1 MIYVVTG
8 NTELF
13 ENDLYTVISV
23 EESLSLMKD
32 WGVIQFDTETDGK
45 NCHINHLLSM
55 QFGNRKRNIQI
66 VVDCTTINPVLYKNI
81 IESKPLIGHNLK
93 FDLEFMYSIG
103 IIPMKVYDTMVV
115 EQLLYLGFPYIS
127 ILPFE
132 YDEWECDFPYL
143 EEEDK
148 NGIPK
153 RTLSF
158 SLKAVAKKR
167 INKDLDKTVRGEII
181 WRGFDSKVI
190 LYAAGDVEYLEDIMD
205 SQVQDCIRKE
215 CLTGAQLEC
224 RFVPAIAYLEWCG
237 IKLDV
242 NKWQEKMVQ
251 DKKNLDNALIALNQY
266 VMKNPKLQKWIKVD
280 LQGDLFTGFDNEPKW
295 TVDWQKKEAIQ
306 VIKTIGFNTTAISKA
321 TGKEAD
327 SVMEKVLKPQK
338 GIDDEFLKLYF
349 AYQEYYKVTTSFGQ
363 GHLDAINPV
372 TGRLH
377 TNFWQLGTAS
387 GRMSCGG
394 GEDDDLAKYK
404 KLPSGSCKLLNI
416 QQLPADEP
424 TRSSFVAEK
433 GNMFVSCDFSAEESR
448 LGADIYN
455 DEAFRN
461 EFLYGSKDTHNMFAW
476 IVYNEECKAL
486 GCKDAT
492 DVKKL
497 APQWRKKVK
506 GFEFGY
512 MFGAAAPT
520 LANTA
525 GCSVEEAQSVIDKL
539 DEAFKG
545 MTAFAKRGAEF
556 VKNMGY
562 IVINPITG
570 HRLNWWDWKQWK
582 ARQNTFDNAFW
593 ETYRNEHKGT
603 GDEVA
608 QMVKKHFQ
616 AVGKYGRLARNVVTQ
631 GTGAIILKD
640 AMSDLFAWIVR
651 SGNFGKVKICAL
663 VHDEANCEYPED
675 LKEFPDI
682 LKTLMENSA
691 SKYCKSLP
699 IPAIPEISDH
709 WVH

>member
-8 NTELF
+8 ITELF

-23 EESLSLMKD
+23 EESLSLMKG
-32 WGVIQFDTETDGK
+32 WGVVQFDTETDGK

-55 QFGNRKRNIQI
+55 QFGNRKRGIQI

-167 INKDLDKTVRGEII
+167 INKELDKTVRGEII
-181 WRGFDSKVI
+181 WRGLDSKVI

-242 NKWQEKMVQ
+242 NKWQEKMAQ
-251 DKKNLDNALIALNQY
+251 DKINLDKALTALNQY
-266 VMKNPKLQKWIKVD
+266 VMKNPKLQKWVKVE
-280 LQGDLFTGFDNEPKW
+280 LQGDLFSGFDNEPKW
-295 TVDWQKKEAIQ
+295 TVDWQKKEAVK

-363 GHLDAINPV
+363 GHIDAINPV

-377 TNFWQLGTAS
+377 TNFWQLGAAS

-404 KLPSGSCKLLNI
+404 KLPRGTCKMVNL
-416 QQLPADEP
+416 QQLPANEP

-433 GNMFVSCDFSAEESR
+433 DNMFVSCDFSALESR
-448 LGADIYN
+448 LGADIY
-455 DEAFRN
+455 EEKSMLN
-461 EFLYGSKDTHNMFAW
+461 EFLNGSGDMHSLCAKLVFHEELKD
-476 IVYNEECKAL
+476 IEV
-486 GCKDAT
+486 KDI
-492 DVKKL
+492 KKKRPDL
-497 APQWRKKVK
+497 RSKVK
-506 GFEFGY
+506 SIEFSQQ
-512 MFGAAAPT
+512 FGGTAYAVASQMGCT
-520 LANTA
+520 L
-525 GCSVEEAQSVIDKL
+525 EEASVFV
-539 DEAFKG
+539 EAYNKGFTGISRFKEKG
-545 MTAFAKRGAEF
+545 SRF
-556 VKNMGY
+556 VRNNGY
-562 IVINPITG
+562 VLMCEITG
-570 HRLNWWDWKQWK
+570 HKMYWWDWNQWK
-582 ARQNTFDNAFW
+582 KRQESFTNEFWDDYKANHKNTEDA
-593 ETYRNEHKGT
+593 
-603 GDEVA
+603 VA
-608 QMVKKHFQ
+608 QMVKKHFK
-616 AVGKYGRLARNVVTQ
+616 AASKWDRMALNAPTQ
-631 GTGAIILKD
+631 GTGSCIIKD
-640 AMSDLFAWIVR
+640 ATCELFKYIVY
-651 SGNFGKVKICAL
+651 NNLFNKVKLCAL
-663 VHDEANCEYPED
+663 VHDEICCEYP
-675 LKEFPDI
+675 KELENFP
-682 LKTLMENSA
+682 KTLENIMEKSA

-699 IPAIPEISDH
+699 IPAEASVATH